1 VPDRRGLRATSLGP
15 TSAACASGIR
25 DWGFGVKVRIDP
37 DICTG
42 HGRCYTLAP
51 QVFDSDDRGYGVV
64 IDVEL
69 STTLREVAEIGI
81 ENCPEQAIFL
91 EE

>member
-1 VPDRRGLRATSLGP
+1 
-15 TSAACASGIR
+15 
-25 DWGFGVKVRIDP
+25 VKVRIDP
-37 DICTG
+37 DTCTG
-42 HGRCYTLAP
+42 HGRCYALAP

-69 STTLREVAEIGI
+69 STTLRAAAEIGI
-81 ENCPEQAIFL
+81 ENCPEQAISL

>member
-1 VPDRRGLRATSLGP
+1 
-15 TSAACASGIR
+15 
-25 DWGFGVKVRIDP
+25 VKVRIDP
-37 DICTG
+37 DTCTG

-69 STTLREVAEIGI
+69 STSLREVAEIGI
-81 ENCPEQAIFL
+81 ENCPEQAISL